1 MSAFQVKRF
10 ELAAAHGLSFEDT
23 MTPFEKLVYK
33 TELINRL
40 CDMASSL
47 ERKETNKPVSVVC
60 KAVLSKSAKFLEGQ
74 FPYCKQCNDCH
85 QHAAEEK
92 AVKKAAKLEQR
103 AELKLKREFQRK
115 ANYESYM
122 LSGTRYSPNASCKCD
137 KCLRPAA
144 EEKAANK
151 AAKEAAKLEQH
162 AKGKALRAYRLE
174 FYHRTSRYGYYY
186 GF

>member
-1 MSAFQVKRF
+1 
-10 ELAAAHGLSFEDT
+10 

-40 CDMASSL
+40 CEMASSL

-74 FPYCKQCNDCH
+74 FPYCKQCDDCR

-92 AVKKAAKLEQR
+92 AAKEATKFEQR
-103 AELKLKREFQRK
+103 AELKLKRELQHK
-115 ANYESYM
+115 ADYKSYM
-122 LSGTRYSPNASCKCD
+122 LLGTKYSSNASCECD
-137 KCLRPAA
+137 KRRRPAA
-144 EEKAANK
+144 EEKTAKKAVKDAAQFEK
-151 AAKEAAKLEQH
+151 RAKEQ
-162 AKGKALRAYRLE
+162 ALRPYRRE
-174 FYHRTSRYGYYY
+174 FYKRNSCYGYYY